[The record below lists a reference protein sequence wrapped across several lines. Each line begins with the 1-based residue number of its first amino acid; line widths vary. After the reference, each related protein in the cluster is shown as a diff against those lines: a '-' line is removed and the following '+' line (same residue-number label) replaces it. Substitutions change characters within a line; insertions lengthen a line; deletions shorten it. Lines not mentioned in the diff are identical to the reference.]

1 MTCGLV
7 TITYWV
13 MRLLPNRMAFSDY
26 GAAGVADSC
35 GKVVWH
41 SGVVRQF
48 AHLSLPSPISG
59 MDDSDAR
66 LETAWQ
72 LAHSAGFF
80 LLEDRPSD
88 LTILTKSSAS
98 DLVSAMDKG
107 AEQLIVDAIRE
118 HFPLDGILGEEGTNV
133 EPQNGIRWII
143 DPLDGTVNY
152 LFGLPVWGVSIAVEI
167 DGEVRFGVIAVPP
180 QGEVFVGVK
189 GKGAFACAFGVEESA
204 STIMKKLAVRN
215 TADLSQALVM
225 TGFGYSPQRRTKQ
238 ARLVQ
243 SLISHIADVRRGGAA
258 VVDFC
263 WLASGFS
270 DAYYE
275 YGLNPWDYAA
285 GVLIATEAGAIVGGL
300 DSDDYSQ
307 FMIAAT
313 PDLFNELKDKL
324 QNMGAHEI
332 FD

>member
-1 MTCGLV
+1 M
-7 TITYWV
+7 
-13 MRLLPNRMAFSDY
+13 
-26 GAAGVADSC
+26 
-35 GKVVWH
+35 WH
-41 SGVVRQF
+41 SGEVRQF
-48 AHLSLPSPISG
+48 AHMSLPPSISG
-59 MDDSDAR
+59 LDDPDAR
-66 LETAWQ
+66 LERAWQ
-72 LAHSAGFF
+72 LAHSAGLY
-80 LLEDRPSD
+80 LLQDRPID
-88 LTILTKSSAS
+88 LAVSTKSSAS

-107 AEQLIVDAIRE
+107 AERLIVDAIRE
-118 HFPLDGILGEEGTNV
+118 HYPLDGILGEEGTNV
-133 EPQNGIRWII
+133 EPRNGIRWIV

-152 LFGLPVWGVSIAVEI
+152 LFGLPVWGVSIAIEI
-167 DGEVRFGVIAVPP
+167 DGDVCFGVIAVPP

-189 GKGAFACAFGVEESA
+189 GKGAYAGEFGLVDSD
-204 STIMKKLAVRN
+204 STMMRKLAVRT
-215 TADLSQALVM
+215 TADMSQALIM

-243 SLISHIADVRRGGAA
+243 SLIPHIADVRRGGAA

-275 YGLNPWDYAA
+275 YGLNSWDYAA

-313 PDLFNELKDKL
+313 PELFHELRHKL
-324 QNMGAHEI
+324 HSMGAQDI